1 LIEDLGGTTYTC
13 YMELGQPEDISNLY
27 FSKYEIPK
35 DLKILSV
42 GILPYEMLEFIYIE
56 ENQNE
61 CFESETLLRH
71 YINMLPLIM
80 VCSVKKADKENKSKQ
95 NLKGECPEE
104 YYLKRQQDYRFDIN

>member
-1 LIEDLGGTTYTC
+1 
-13 YMELGQPEDISNLY
+13 ME
-27 FSKYEIPK
+27 KEIPVLYK
-35 DLKILSV
+35 RKEECCGCSACYSVCPKEAILMLADNE
-42 GILPYEMLEFIYIE
+42 GLLPYEMLEFIYIE

-80 VCSVKKADKENKSKQ
+80 ACSVKKADKENKSKQ

-104 YYLKRQQDYRFDIN
+104 YYLKRQQDYRSNIN